1 MKKDTKNSMKLV
13 SVNVEYMQMF
23 VMIKNAG
30 TKINVDVNVKNW
42 FTKKDLI
49 KDLCGIL
56 VIVNMGVINRVVL
69 ENI

>member
-49 KDLCGIL
+49 KDLRGIL